1 MLTPPTSI
9 RSVLAIVGILVA
21 AMFVVL
27 GYGMIL
33 LPMGLIV
40 VAVMLGAAG
49 GSRQRSLAPQV
60 PRNTGRSLAA
70 KAW

>member
-1 MLTPPTSI
+1 MITQPRTVRAVLL
-9 RSVLAIVGILVA
+9 VLALLMLVVFVGA
-21 AMFVVL
+21 

-49 GSRQRSLAPQV
+49 GSRQRSLAPQF